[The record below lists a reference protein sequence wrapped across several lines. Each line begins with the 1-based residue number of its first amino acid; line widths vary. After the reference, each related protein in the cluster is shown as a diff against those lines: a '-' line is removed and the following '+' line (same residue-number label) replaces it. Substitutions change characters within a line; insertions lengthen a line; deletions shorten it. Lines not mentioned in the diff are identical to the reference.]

1 MRRIVVVLMFFSPFW
16 QMSALAQMVRDTAGN
31 VPRWLVSIDTIK
43 TKAQGLMEKNIQL
56 MSERDSLTNEDRKS
70 KEQIH
75 DVQIK
80 NEILKQLLKERHGRS
95 DQQMQV
101 EDLTNQI
108 KAKKDQLKRRQQEL
122 VKVQKQADDIDRK
135 VRLKMLKIS
144 DLKLRQKAESLK
156 ANMQNILRQQ
166 ASLAKNDQGLV
177 QDKQRL
183 QQEKNN
189 ESALEKELA
198 DLKQTKAVSMTVDAG
213 DIQSLALNLQTLI
226 QQKED
231 LQKKNNADNNPAKEV
246 PYQQLTLKKK
256 ELEDKIKEYE
266 VQLDRLKNPA
276 ILGLW
281 GEQQRKQIVHQMVE
295 IDNHNAQ
302 LRQRITDLREDVSLL
317 KKQVSRL
324 ERKVNFT
331 QGSLDSKK

>member
-1 MRRIVVVLMFFSPFW
+1 
-16 QMSALAQMVRDTAGN
+16 MSALAQMVRDTAGN

>member
-1 MRRIVVVLMFFSPFW
+1 
-16 QMSALAQMVRDTAGN
+16 MSALAQMVRDTAGN

-135 VRLKMLKIS
+135 VRIKMLKIS